1 MTGDRMEKESGT
13 KGGPKVELAAALARV
28 LTERVAGYRS
38 LQTCERLSGG
48 ASQETYRVVI
58 ETDDGPRKLAMRRAP
73 GGTKYSFSGAG
84 PGLPTEAKLLGAA
97 RAADVPEPAIL
108 YVFEERDGLGDGF
121 LMEWLEGETLGAR
134 ITRAP
139 ELDAIRP
146 QLARQCGE
154 VLARIH
160 AIDVRAGGLADVLQP
175 RTPEQL
181 VRETWELY
189 QAYGT
194 PQPMIDFAARWLLEH
209 LPPASPPRLVHGDFR
224 NGNLMISAERGIV
237 AVLDWELAH
246 LGDPMRDLGWLCTN
260 SWRFGR
266 SELPVGGFGTV
277 DDLLAGYAS
286 VSGVAVDPDH
296 VKFWI
301 VFGSFWWAVGCLSMA
316 QFYRLGV
323 DKSVER
329 PTIGRRSS
337 ECQVDCVNLLI
348 PGPVE
353 EPARETKESTLDMP
367 RANEML
373 TSVRDFLR
381 NDVMS
386 GTTGRTNF
394 LARVA
399 ANSLDIVLRELEL
412 GPAHRIREQQGLERI
427 LGHAGDLETLRW
439 ELVRALRD
447 GSMPLDRSGLADHL
461 RQTVVTQVAIDQ
473 PQYSGYRAALGK
485 D

>member
-1 MTGDRMEKESGT
+1 MEKGSSA
-13 KGGPKVELAAALARV
+13 KGGAKAELVAALSRV
-28 LTERVAGYRS
+28 LTERVPAFRS
-38 LQTCERLSGG
+38 IESCDRLSGG

-58 ETDDGPRKLAMRRAP
+58 ETADGSRKFAMRRAP
-73 GGTKYSFSGAG
+73 GGQKYSLSGAG
-84 PGLPTEAKLLGAA
+84 PSLPTEAKLLVAA
-97 RAADVPEPAIL
+97 RGAGVPEPTIL
-108 YVFEERDGLGDGF
+108 HVFEERDGLGDGF
-121 LMEWLEGETLGAR
+121 LMEWLDGETLGAR

-160 AIDVRAGGLADVLQP
+160 AIDVRRAGLADALQQ

-189 QAYGT
+189 QAYST
-194 PQPMIDFAARWLLEH
+194 PQPMIDFAARWLLAH
-209 LPPASPPRLVHGDFR
+209 LPPLLAPRLVHGDFR
-224 NGNLMISAERGIV
+224 NGNLMISAEHGIV

-246 LGDPMRDLGWLCTN
+246 LGDPLRDLGWLCTN

-266 SELPVGGFGTV
+266 SELPVGGFGTI
-277 DDLLAGYAS
+277 DDLLAGYAA
-286 VSGVAVDPDH
+286 VSGTPVDPDH

-301 VFGSFWWAVGCLSMA
+301 VFGSFWWSVGTLSMA
-316 QFYRLGV
+316 QYYRLGG

-348 PGPVE
+348 PGPVDD
-353 EPARETKESTLDMP
+353 PTSGANQSTLDMP
-367 RANEML
+367 RADELL
-373 TSVRDFLR
+373 TAVRDFLR

-386 GTTGRTNF
+386 ATTGRTNF
-394 LARVA
+394 HARVA
-399 ANSLDIVLRELEL
+399 SNALDIVLRELDL
-412 GPAHRIREQQGLERI
+412 GSAHRTREREGLERV
-427 LGHAGDLETLRW
+427 LGHSGDLEALRW
-439 ELVRALRD
+439 ELVRSLRD
-447 GSMPLDRSGLADHL
+447 SSMPLDRAGLADHL
-461 RQTVVTQVAIDQ
+461 RQTVVTQAAIDQ
-473 PQYSGYRAALGK
+473 PQYSGYRTALGK

>member
-1 MTGDRMEKESGT
+1 MEKGSAA
-13 KGGPKVELAAALARV
+13 KGGARAELAAAVARMLA
-28 LTERVAGYRS
+28 ERVAGFRALES
-38 LQTCERLSGG
+38 CERLSGG

-58 ETDDGPRKLAMRRAP
+58 ETVEGPRKLAMRRAP
-73 GGTKYSFSGAG
+73 GGQKYSFSGAG
-84 PGLPTEAKLLGAA
+84 PGLPTEAKLLSTA
-97 RAADVPEPAIL
+97 RAAGVPEPAIL
-108 YVFEERDGLGDGF
+108 HVFEERDGLGDGF

-139 ELDAIRP
+139 ELDAVRP

-160 AIDVRAGGLADVLQP
+160 AIDVRAAGLTDELQQ

-181 VRETWELY
+181 VHESWDLY
-189 QAYGT
+189 EAYNT

-209 LPPASPPRLVHGDFR
+209 LPPVLPPRLVHGDFR
-224 NGNLMISAERGIV
+224 NGNLMISNERGIV

-246 LGDPMRDLGWLCTN
+246 LGDPIRDLGWLCTN

-266 SELPVGGFGTV
+266 SELPVGGFGTI
-277 DDLLAGYAS
+277 DELLAGYAS
-286 VSGVAVDPDH
+286 VSGSKIDPDH

-301 VFGSFWWAVGCLSMA
+301 VFGSFWWAVGTLSMA
-316 QFYRLGV
+316 QFYRLGA

-329 PTIGRRSS
+329 PTIGRRTS
-337 ECQVDCVNLLI
+337 ECQVDCVNLII
-348 PGPVE
+348 PGAVE
-353 EPARETKESTLDMP
+353 EPKSEANESTLDMP
-367 RANEML
+367 RATEML
-373 TSVRDFLR
+373 TAVRDFLR

-394 LARVA
+394 HARVA
-399 ANSLDIVLRELEL
+399 SNALDIVLRELEL
-412 GPAHRIREQQGLERI
+412 GPAHRAREQERLAHI

-439 ELVRALRD
+439 ELVRRLRD
-447 GSMPLDRSGLADHL
+447 GSMPLDRRGLAEHL

-473 PQYSGYRAALGK
+473 PQYSGYRTALGK

>member
-1 MTGDRMEKESGT
+1 MEKGAGA
-13 KGGPKVELAAALARV
+13 KGGAKAELAATLARV
-28 LTERVAGYRS
+28 LAERIAGFRS
-38 LQTCERLSGG
+38 LESCERLSGG

-58 ETDDGPRKLAMRRAP
+58 ETAEGPRKLAMRRAP
-73 GGTKYSFSGAG
+73 GGAKYSFSGAG
-84 PGLPTEAKLLGAA
+84 PGLPAEAKLLVAA
-97 RAADVPEPAIL
+97 RAAGVPEPAIL
-108 YVFEERDGLGDGF
+108 HVFEERDGLGDGF

-139 ELDAIRP
+139 EFEGIRLR
-146 QLARQCGE
+146 LARQCGE

-160 AIDVRAGGLADVLQP
+160 AIDVHAAGLAEVLQQ
-175 RTPEQL
+175 RTAEQL
-181 VRETWELY
+181 VHETWDLY
-189 QAYGT
+189 QAYDT

-266 SELPVGGFGTV
+266 SDLLVGGFGMIE
-277 DDLLAGYAS
+277 DLLAGYAS
-286 VSGVAVDPDH
+286 VSGTKVDPDH

-316 QFYRLGV
+316 QFYRLGA

-337 ECQVDCVNLLI
+337 ECQVDCVNLII

-353 EPARETKESTLDMP
+353 EPVGETKESTLDMP

-381 NDVMS
+381 NEVMS

-399 ANSLDIVLRELEL
+399 SNALDIVLRELEL
-412 GPAHRIREQQGLERI
+412 GPGHRARERDGLERI
-427 LGHAGDLETLRW
+427 LGHAGALETLRW
-439 ELVRALRD
+439 ELVRTLRD
-447 GSMPLDRSGLADHL
+447 GSMPLDHPGLADHL

-473 PQYSGYRAALGK
+473 PQYSGCRTALGK

>member
-1 MTGDRMEKESGT
+1 MEKGNVMAGDSKT
-13 KGGPKVELAAALARV
+13 KLTTTLTRV
-28 LTERVAGYRS
+28 LSERVAGFRS
-38 LQTCERLSGG
+38 LQSCERLSGG

-58 ETDDGPRKLAMRRAP
+58 ETTDGVRKLAMRRAP
-73 GGTKYSFSGAG
+73 GGSRYAFNETG

-97 RAADVPEPAIL
+97 RAAGGPEPAIL
-108 YVFEERDGLGDGF
+108 CVFDEGDGLGDGF

-146 QLARQCGE
+146 QLARQCGA

-160 AIDVRAGGLADVLQP
+160 AIDVGAAGLAAVLQQH
-175 RTPEQL
+175 TPEQL
-181 VRETWELY
+181 VRQNWDLY
-189 QAYGT
+189 QAYNT

-209 LPPASPPRLVHGDFR
+209 LPPATPPRLVHGDFR
-224 NGNLMISAERGIV
+224 NGNLMISEHGIV

-266 SELPVGGFGTV
+266 SDLPVGGFGV
-277 DDLLAGYAS
+277 IDDLLAGYAS
-286 VSGVAVDPDH
+286 VAGAAVDPAH

-301 VFGSFWWAVGCLSMA
+301 VFGSFWWAIGCLSMA
-316 QFYRLGV
+316 QFYRLGG

-348 PGPVE
+348 PGPAE
-353 EPARETKESTLDMP
+353 EPAGDTKESTLDMP

-399 ANSLDIVLRELEL
+399 SNALDIVLRELEL
-412 GPAHRIREQQGLERI
+412 GPAHRIREREGLGRI
-427 LGHAGDLETLRW
+427 LDHSGDLETLRW

-447 GSMPLDRSGLADHL
+447 GSMSLERPGLADHL

-473 PQYSGYRAALGK
+473 PQYSGYRAALGR

>member
-1 MTGDRMEKESGT
+1 MET
-13 KGGPKVELAAALARV
+13 KSAGAGGAKAELAAKLTRV
-28 LTERVAGYRS
+28 LAERVADFRS
-38 LQTCERLSGG
+38 LQSCERLSGG
-48 ASQETYRVVI
+48 ASQETYRVII
-58 ETDDGPRKLAMRRAP
+58 ETADGTRKLAMRRAP
-73 GGTKYSFSGAG
+73 GGAKFPGTG

-97 RAADVPEPAIL
+97 RAAGVPEPAIL
-108 YVFEERDGLGDGF
+108 YVFEERHGLGDGF

-139 ELDAIRP
+139 EFEGIRP

-160 AIDVRAGGLADVLQP
+160 AIDVRAAGLADVLQQ
-175 RTPEQL
+175 RTAEAL
-181 VRETWELY
+181 VHETWDLY
-189 QAYGT
+189 QAYNT

-224 NGNLMISAERGIV
+224 NGNLMVSAERGIV

-266 SELPVGGFGTV
+266 SDLPVGGFGAI

-286 VSGVAVDPDH
+286 VSGTKVDPDH

-301 VFGSFWWAVGCLSMA
+301 VFGSFWWAVGTLSMA
-316 QFYRLGV
+316 QFYRLGA

-353 EPARETKESTLDMP
+353 EPSGETKESTLDMP

-373 TSVRDFLR
+373 TAVRDFLR
-381 NDVMS
+381 NDVM
-386 GTTGRTNF
+386 GTTTGRTNF
-394 LARVA
+394 HARVA
-399 ANSLDIVLRELEL
+399 ANALDIVLREFEL
-412 GPAHRIREQQGLERI
+412 GPGHRQREQHGLERI
-427 LGHAGDLETLRW
+427 LGHSGDLETLRW
-439 ELVRALRD
+439 ELVHALRD
-447 GSMPLDRSGLADHL
+447 GSMALDRPGLAEHL

-485 D
+485 E

>member
-1 MTGDRMEKESGT
+1 MEKKDVT
-13 KGGPKVELAAALARV
+13 AGGAKAELAATLARV
-28 LTERVAGYRS
+28 LTERVAGFRS

-48 ASQETYRVVI
+48 ASQETYRIVI
-58 ETDDGPRKLAMRRAP
+58 ETADGTRKLAMRRAP
-73 GGTKYSFSGAG
+73 GGSRYAFSGTG

-97 RAADVPEPAIL
+97 RAAGVPEPAIL
-108 YVFEERDGLGDGF
+108 HVFEERDGLGDGF

-139 ELDAIRP
+139 ELDAVRP

-160 AIDVRAGGLADVLQP
+160 AIDVRAAGLAEVLQQ

-181 VRETWELY
+181 LRETWDLY
-189 QAYGT
+189 QAYNT

-246 LGDPMRDLGWLCTN
+246 LGDPLRDLGWLCTN

-266 SELPVGGFGTV
+266 SDLPVGGFGV
-277 DDLLAGYAS
+277 IDDLLAGYAS
-286 VSGVAVDPDH
+286 VSGTAVDPDH

-316 QFYRLGV
+316 QFYRLGA

-353 EPARETKESTLDMP
+353 EPVGETKESTLDMP

-399 ANSLDIVLRELEL
+399 SNSLDIVLRELEL
-412 GPAHRIREQQGLERI
+412 GPVHRTRERDGLERI
-427 LGHAGDLETLRW
+427 LGHSGDLEALRW

-447 GSMPLDRSGLADHL
+447 GSMSLERPWLADHL

-485 D
+485 E

>member
-1 MTGDRMEKESGT
+1 MEKKT
-13 KGGPKVELAAALARV
+13 VAAGGAKAEFAATLTRV
-28 LTERVAGYRS
+28 LSEHVAGFRS
-38 LQTCERLSGG
+38 LQSCERLSGG
-48 ASQETYRVVI
+48 ASQETYRAII
-58 ETDDGPRKLAMRRAP
+58 ETADGTRKLAMRRAP
-73 GGTKYSFSGAG
+73 GGAKYSFSGAG
-84 PGLPTEAKLLGAA
+84 PGLPVEAKLLGAA
-97 RAADVPEPAIL
+97 RAAGVPEPAIL

-139 ELDAIRP
+139 ELDAVRP

-160 AIDVRAGGLADVLQP
+160 AIDVRAAGLADVLQQ

-181 VRETWELY
+181 VHETWDLY
-189 QAYGT
+189 QAYNT

-209 LPPASPPRLVHGDFR
+209 LPPSLPPRLVHGDFR
-224 NGNLMISAERGIV
+224 NGNLMISPERGIV

-246 LGDPMRDLGWLCTN
+246 LGDPLRDLGWLCTN

-266 SELPVGGFGTV
+266 SDLPVGGFGV
-277 DDLLAGYAS
+277 IDDLLAGYAS
-286 VSGVAVDPDH
+286 VSGTAVDPAH

-316 QFYRLGV
+316 QFYRLGA

-353 EPARETKESTLDMP
+353 APAGETKESTLDMP

-386 GTTGRTNF
+386 TTTGRTNF

-399 ANSLDIVLRELEL
+399 SNSLDIVLRELEL
-412 GPAHRIREQQGLERI
+412 GPAHRIREREGLERI
-427 LGHAGDLETLRW
+427 LGHSGDLETLRW

-447 GSMPLDRSGLADHL
+447 GSMVLDRPGLADHL